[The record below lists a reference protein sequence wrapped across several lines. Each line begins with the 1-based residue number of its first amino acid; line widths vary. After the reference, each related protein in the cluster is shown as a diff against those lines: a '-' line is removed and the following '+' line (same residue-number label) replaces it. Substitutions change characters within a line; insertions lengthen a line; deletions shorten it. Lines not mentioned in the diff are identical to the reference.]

1 MEWQVNGG
9 VGQVLGVSQ
18 RGSRDGEG
26 CRDDGEDVII
36 AVIVEAEG
44 GGECRGGDEASGCSR
59 GGGGEGVVGPECRGG
74 EGVEVVVK
82 VVESVEVVVK
92 LVVVAVEAV
101 VKV

>member
-36 AVIVEAEG
+36 AVIVKAEG
-44 GGECRGGDEASGCSR
+44 GGECRDDGEACSW
-59 GGGGEGVVGPECRGG
+59 
-74 EGVEVVVK
+74 
-82 VVESVEVVVK
+82 S
-92 LVVVAVEAV
+92 
-101 VKV
+101 